1 MCRQAHQSNP
11 ATSSPEEHFRI
22 TLFNEFLSHV
32 ISQLQDRFVD
42 NPAHSI
48 ALGLLCLLPSKC
60 IHLESGATL
69 PTELAQAADLY
80 AEDLPHSVMLS
91 TEYNMWVTK
100 WKGQHVASAD
110 IPKTLVDALHSCSA
124 IQFPNLH
131 VLLRVALTLPIMS
144 CESERSFSQLK
155 LIKTSIRST
164 MTNDR
169 LSGLALMK
177 INRECCN
184 KLTSAEKMKELVKS
198 FAQLHPRRMKLPF
211 MLGDS

>member
-1 MCRQAHQSNP
+1 
-11 ATSSPEEHFRI
+11 
-22 TLFNEFLSHV
+22 
-32 ISQLQDRFVD
+32 
-42 NPAHSI
+42 
-48 ALGLLCLLPSKC
+48 
-60 IHLESGATL
+60 
-69 PTELAQAADLY
+69 
-80 AEDLPHSVMLS
+80 MLS

-131 VLLRVALTLPIMS
+131 VLLRVALTLPITS